1 MPWAL
6 GQGRGGHGLVL
17 DRAALCWLA
26 TDVGEGQKGTF
37 REGKSRG
44 GRKELVV
51 LPLMLLALNKRLLVL
66 QLPVL

>member
-1 MPWAL
+1 M
-6 GQGRGGHGLVL
+6 Q
-17 DRAALCWLA
+17 
-26 TDVGEGQKGTF
+26 GEGQKGAF
-37 REGKSRG
+37 RDGKSHG